1 MAYTWIGSIRHAR
14 MDRTVNYAVNPV
26 KTAYNAQRTEDAS
39 MTRNIAYA
47 LNPEKG
53 TTKLYQTAINLDSVE
68 TAEVALPL
76 AKLSPAPPG
85 TTQAKSKIWTSSLWR
100 EMKATKERWGKTD
113 GIQGFHI
120 VQSFKPGEISPD
132 LAHRIGVEFVEKCFP
147 GFEAVV
153 GTHLDHHHIHNHIV
167 LNSVNCVDGH
177 KYHSSQRSYYTELRE
192 VSDDLCRKYGLS
204 IIPPD
209 DIGKR
214 RQAYAEWQAER
225 SGQPT
230 WCSAIKQDVDEVLA
244 RSLSFE
250 QFVRLLREKGYEVK
264 TGVKHMA
271 VRPPGKE
278 RFTRLRRL
286 GDDYTEEAIRQ
297 RILRND
303 PAKIPDPP
311 KAEPSAQKVYRARY
325 AGSFRK
331 THKKKVRGLMALYL
345 WYAYRMGNIRR
356 RRGGS
361 KRAHYLLR
369 EDLYKLK
376 MRDEMTRL
384 LVTNRIET
392 FEQLHAH
399 RDECREMIDY
409 LCAKRRALQKDH
421 DAPDAE
427 ASLAH
432 IREQLKALRREVWLC
447 GKVEEDSRQLEEKRA
462 TLREAERQLNS
473 KDAPVREHPPVR

>member
-1 MAYTWIGSIRHAR
+1 MAYTWIGSIRHSR

-26 KTAYNAQRTEDAS
+26 KTAYNAQKGEEAS
-39 MTRNIAYA
+39 MTRNIVYA

-53 TTKLYQTAINLDSVE
+53 TTKLYQTAINLDRVE
-68 TAEVALPL
+68 TAW
-76 AKLSPAPPG
+76 K
-85 TTQAKSKIWTSSLWR
+85 
-100 EMKATKERWGKTD
+100 EMKTTKERWGKTD
-113 GIQGFHI
+113 GIQGFHV
-120 VQSFKPGEISPD
+120 VQSFKPGEITPD
-132 LAHRIGVEFVEKCFP
+132 LAHLIGVEFVEKCFP

-153 GTHLDHHHIHNHIV
+153 GTHLDHAHIHNHIV

-177 KYHSSQRSYYTELRE
+177 KYHSSQKSYYTELRE
-192 VSDDLCRKYGLS
+192 VSDELCRKYGLS

-250 QFVRLLREKGYEVK
+250 QFVRLLRERGYEVK

-297 RILRND
+297 RILCND
-303 PAKIPDPP
+303 PAKIPAPP
-311 KAEPSAQKVYRARY
+311 KSEPPAPKVYRAHF

-331 THKKKVRGLMALYL
+331 TRKKKVRGLMALYL

-384 LVTNRIET
+384 LVANRIET

-409 LCAKRRALQKDH
+409 LCAKRRALQKDS

-432 IREQLKALRREVWLC
+432 IRDQLKTLRREVWLC

-462 TLREAERQLNS
+462 ALREAERQLNS
-473 KDAPVREHPPVR
+473 KGEPVKPRQPIR

>member
-26 KTAYNAQRTEDAS
+26 KTAYNAQKAEEAS

-53 TTKLYQTAINLDSVE
+53 TTKLYQTAINLDGVE
-68 TAEVALPL
+68 TA
-76 AKLSPAPPG
+76 
-85 TTQAKSKIWTSSLWR
+85 WR

-120 VQSFKPGEISPD
+120 VQSFKPGEITPE
-132 LAHRIGVEFVEKCFP
+132 LAHRIGVEFAEKCFP

-153 GTHLDHHHIHNHIV
+153 GTHLDHAHIHNHIV
-167 LNSVNCVDGH
+167 LNSVSAVDGH
-177 KYHSSQRSYYTELRE
+177 KYHSSKKSYYTELRE

-230 WCSAIKQDVDEVLA
+230 WCSAIRQDVDEMLA
-244 RSLSFE
+244 QSLSFE
-250 QFVRLLREKGYEVK
+250 QFVKLLREKGYEVK

-311 KAEPSAQKVYRARY
+311 KAGPSAPKVYRARY

-331 THKKKVRGLMALYL
+331 TRKKKVRGLMALYL

-356 RRGGS
+356 RRGSS

-376 MRDEMTRL
+376 IRDEMTRL

-392 FEQLHAH
+392 FEQLHAY

-409 LCAKRRALQKDH
+409 LCAKRKALQKDR
-421 DAPDAE
+421 ASPDAE

-432 IREQLKALRREVWLC
+432 IREQLKTLRREVWLC
-447 GKVEEDSRQLEEKRA
+447 GKVEEDSRQLEKKRA
-462 TLREAERQLNS
+462 VMREAERQLNS
-473 KDAPVREHPPVR
+473 KGEPAKPRQPIR

>member
-26 KTAYNAQRTEDAS
+26 KTAYNAQKGEDAS

-68 TAEVALPL
+68 TA
-76 AKLSPAPPG
+76 
-85 TTQAKSKIWTSSLWR
+85 WR

-113 GIQGFHI
+113 GIQGFHV
-120 VQSFKPGEISPD
+120 VQSFKPGEITPD

-147 GFEAVV
+147 GFEVVV
-153 GTHLDHHHIHNHIV
+153 GTHLDHAHIHNHIV

-177 KYHSSQRSYYTELRE
+177 KYHSSQKSYYTELRE

-204 IIPPD
+204 VIPPD

-230 WCSAIKQDVDEVLA
+230 WCSAIRQDVDEALA

-250 QFVRLLREKGYEVK
+250 QFVRLLRERGYEVK

-286 GDDYTEEAIRQ
+286 GEDYTEEAIRQ
-297 RILRND
+297 RILLND
-303 PAKIPDPP
+303 PANIPAPP
-311 KAEPSAQKVYRARY
+311 KSEPPAPKVYRARF

-331 THKKKVRGLMALYL
+331 VRKKKVRGLMALYL
-345 WYAYRMGNIRR
+345 WYAYRMGNPRQR
-356 RRGGS
+356 
-361 KRAHYLLR
+361 HLLQLPDR
-369 EDLYKLK
+369 NVLHPDLP
-376 MRDEMTRL
+376 
-384 LVTNRIET
+384 
-392 FEQLHAH
+392 A
-399 RDECREMIDY
+399 
-409 LCAKRRALQKDH
+409 ALQPGRQEIWRQ
-421 DAPDAE
+421 AAGPCPLPDGR
-427 ASLAH
+427 
-432 IREQLKALRREVWLC
+432 IRQRRPA
-447 GKVEEDSRQLEEKRA
+447 GRF
-462 TLREAERQLNS
+462 
-473 KDAPVREHPPVR
+473 

>member
-26 KTAYNAQRTEDAS
+26 KTAYNAQRAEDAS

-68 TAEVALPL
+68 TA
-76 AKLSPAPPG
+76 
-85 TTQAKSKIWTSSLWR
+85 WR

-120 VQSFKPGEISPD
+120 VQSFKPGEITPD

-177 KYHSSQRSYYTELRE
+177 KYHSSQKSYYTELRE

-214 RQAYAEWQAER
+214 RQAYAEWQAECN
-225 SGQPT
+225 GQPT
-230 WCSAIKQDVDEVLA
+230 WCSAIRQDVDEALA

-250 QFVRLLREKGYEVK
+250 QFVRLLRERGYEVK

-271 VRPPGKE
+271 VRPHGKE

-303 PAKIPDPP
+303 PAKIPAPQKP
-311 KAEPSAQKVYRARY
+311 EPAERKVYRARY

-331 THKKKVRGLMALYL
+331 VRKKKVRGLMALYL

-356 RRGGS
+356 RGGS
-361 KRAHYLLR
+361 KHAHYLLR

-384 LVTNRIET
+384 LVANRIET
-392 FEQLHAH
+392 YEQLYAH

-409 LCAKRRALQKDH
+409 LCDKRRTLQRDGTN
-421 DAPDAE
+421 PDTE
-427 ASLAH
+427 ASLVH
-432 IREQLKALRREVWLC
+432 IREQLKTLRREVWLC

-462 TLREAERQLNS
+462 ALREAERQLNS
-473 KDAPVREHPPVR
+473 KGEPAKPRQPIR

>member
-14 MDRTVNYAVNPV
+14 MDRTVSYAVNPV
-26 KTAYNAQRTEDAS
+26 KTAYQGQKSEDAS

-47 LNPEKG
+47 LNPDKG

-68 TAEVALPL
+68 TA
-76 AKLSPAPPG
+76 
-85 TTQAKSKIWTSSLWR
+85 WR

-120 VQSFKPGEISPD
+120 VQSFKPGEITPD
-132 LAHRIGVEFVEKCFP
+132 LAHRIGVEFVEQCFP

-153 GTHLDHHHIHNHIV
+153 GTHLDHAHIHNHIV

-177 KYHSSQRSYYTELRE
+177 KYHSSKKSYYAELRE
-192 VSDDLCRKYGLS
+192 ISDDLCRKYGLS
-204 IIPPD
+204 VIPPD
-209 DIGKR
+209 DMGKR

-230 WCSAIKQDVDEVLA
+230 WCSAIKQDVDEVLS

-250 QFVRLLREKGYEVK
+250 QFVRLLRERGYEVK

-286 GDDYTEEAIRQ
+286 GDNYTEDAIRE

-303 PAKIPDPP
+303 PAAMP
-311 KAEPSAQKVYRARY
+311 EPARETSSVPKVYRARL

-331 THKKKVRGLMALYL
+331 MRKKKVRGLMALYL
-345 WYAYRMGNIRR
+345 WYAYRMGNIKRR
-356 RRGGS
+356 HSNS
-361 KRAHYLLR
+361 KHTHYLLR

-384 LVTNRIET
+384 LVTNHIET
-392 FEQLHAH
+392 FDQLHAH
-399 RDECREMIDY
+399 RDECKEMIDF
-409 LCAKRRALQKDH
+409 LCAKRKRLQSDVNNPRK
-421 DAPDAE
+421 E
-427 ASLAH
+427 ESLSL
-432 IREQLKALRREVWLC
+432 IREQLKVLRREVWLC
-447 GKVEEDSRQLEEKRA
+447 GKVEEDSRLVEEKRSA
-462 TLREAERQLNS
+462 LRELERQLNS
-473 KDAPVREHPPVR
+473 KGELAKSSQPVR

>member
-26 KTAYNAQRTEDAS
+26 KTAYNAQRSEDAS

-68 TAEVALPL
+68 TA
-76 AKLSPAPPG
+76 
-85 TTQAKSKIWTSSLWR
+85 WR
-100 EMKATKERWGKTD
+100 EMKTTKERWSKTD
-113 GIQGFHI
+113 GIQGFHV
-120 VQSFKPGEISPD
+120 VQSFKPGEITPD

-153 GTHLDHHHIHNHIV
+153 GTHLDHAHIHNHIV

-177 KYHSSQRSYYTELRE
+177 KYHSSQKSYYAELRE

-225 SGQPT
+225 NGQPT

-250 QFVRLLREKGYEVK
+250 QFVRLLRERGYEVK

-297 RILRND
+297 RILHND
-303 PAKIPDPP
+303 PAKIPAPP
-311 KAEPSAQKVYRARY
+311 KAESATPKVYRARY

-331 THKKKVRGLMALYL
+331 TRKKKVRGLMALYL
-345 WYAYRMGNIRR
+345 WYT
-356 RRGGS
+356 
-361 KRAHYLLR
+361 YLLR
-369 EDLYKLK
+369 LNPDRGAYNVYCFCYRADWLAQH
-376 MRDEMTRL
+376 M
-384 LVTNRIET
+384 
-392 FEQLHAH
+392 
-399 RDECREMIDY
+399 
-409 LCAKRRALQKDH
+409 AKAQRG
-421 DAPDAE
+421 
-427 ASLAH
+427 
-432 IREQLKALRREVWLC
+432 IRFITPGYGVHP
-447 GKVEEDSRQLEEKRA
+447 EDSEYASRR
-462 TLREAERQLNS
+462 LRSGCNQRHDHPQSGERSGNAQA
-473 KDAPVREHPPVR
+473 DQAADPCAVPR

>member
-26 KTAYNAQRTEDAS
+26 KTAYNAQRSEDAS

-68 TAEVALPL
+68 TA
-76 AKLSPAPPG
+76 
-85 TTQAKSKIWTSSLWR
+85 WR
-100 EMKATKERWGKTD
+100 EMKTTKERWSKTD
-113 GIQGFHI
+113 GIQGFHV
-120 VQSFKPGEISPD
+120 VQSFKPGEITPD
-132 LAHRIGVEFVEKCFP
+132 LAHRIGVEFVEKCIP

-153 GTHLDHHHIHNHIV
+153 GTHLDHAHIHNHIV

-177 KYHSSQRSYYTELRE
+177 KYHSSQKSYYAELRE

-225 SGQPT
+225 NGQPT

-250 QFVRLLREKGYEVK
+250 QFVRLLRERGYEVK

-297 RILRND
+297 RILHND
-303 PAKIPDPP
+303 PAKIPAPP
-311 KAEPSAQKVYRARY
+311 KAESATPKVYRARY

-331 THKKKVRGLMALYL
+331 TRKKKVRGLMALYL

-392 FEQLHAH
+392 YEQLHAH

-409 LCAKRRALQKDH
+409 LCAKRRTLHRDMAS
-421 DAPDAE
+421 PDAE
-427 ASLAH
+427 ASLAQ
-432 IREQLKALRREVWLC
+432 IREQLKTLRREIWLC

-462 TLREAERQLNS
+462 ALREAVRQLNN
-473 KDAPVREHPPVR
+473 KGEPAKPRQPIR